1 MPTSVSPWNTL
12 NVGMDLMPHALA
24 MSALLSTSTLM
35 KVTSSNFVLISP
47 KRGAAVRQGGHHV
60 AKKSAQILVPFAC
73 NSLNSDIVVTA
84 TTRPPV
90 SGNGCRPLKKFQAM
104 YARRNHTPGLEASH
118 MTASVAFVWTSSIVV
133 PEEKRYSPLLR
144 LPMDGALPEL
154 PSDLKLKVALFAIRE
169 DTSSAARL
177 AQCCREWT
185 TCLRDHRDLV
195 CEKLLEVTDNELWR
209 LITAPSNMAATFGR
223 GDHSWRAPR
232 WSTRWLRYSEEL
244 GKLRSMGLRDMYHQV
259 SVPLKHVVL
268 VQLLDQLWDPQNSM
282 SFDRMQALIAD
293 HYLRAGA
300 AFPPVED
307 PIDDVESISMNLLVR
322 LAECPKLPATRAV
335 ATFLYSM
342 TRVLDLELAYLTLLT
357 KLRHLV
363 PSDTMQMLE
372 EEFAQTFI
380 PVVNNC

>member
-1 MPTSVSPWNTL
+1 
-12 NVGMDLMPHALA
+12 
-24 MSALLSTSTLM
+24 
-35 KVTSSNFVLISP
+35 
-47 KRGAAVRQGGHHV
+47 
-60 AKKSAQILVPFAC
+60 
-73 NSLNSDIVVTA
+73 
-84 TTRPPV
+84 
-90 SGNGCRPLKKFQAM
+90 
-104 YARRNHTPGLEASH
+104 
-118 MTASVAFVWTSSIVV
+118 
-133 PEEKRYSPLLR
+133 
-144 LPMDGALPEL
+144 
-154 PSDLKLKVALFAIRE
+154 
-169 DTSSAARL
+169 
-177 AQCCREWT
+177 
-185 TCLRDHRDLV
+185 
-195 CEKLLEVTDNELWR
+195 
-209 LITAPSNMAATFGR
+209 
-223 GDHSWRAPR
+223 
-232 WSTRWLRYSEEL
+232 
-244 GKLRSMGLRDMYHQV
+244 MGLRDMYHQV